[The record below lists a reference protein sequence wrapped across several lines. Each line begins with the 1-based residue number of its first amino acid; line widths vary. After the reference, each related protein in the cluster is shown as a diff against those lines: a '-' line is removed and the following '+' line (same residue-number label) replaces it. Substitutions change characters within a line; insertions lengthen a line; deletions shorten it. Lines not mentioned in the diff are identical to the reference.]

1 MCVQSDRIG
10 KRRETEYSVGDGSDG
25 GGGGGGGGN
34 GVLSY
39 RDRLTQ
45 CEKRAKCGSVFNV

>member
-1 MCVQSDRIG
+1 MCAVRQDWE
-10 KRRETEYSVGDGSDG
+10 KRRETEYSVGDGS
-25 GGGGGGGGN
+25 GGGGN